1 MYRMYI
7 LTWDPIFFRT
17 RNITVRAVPEPSGDF
32 IDALVIRRN
41 PSHPKGFAMKDST
54 DQVPQFMKYFFV
66 AFIVCASASMLIVYW
81 LGHA

>member
-1 MYRMYI
+1 MYI
-7 LTWDPIFFRT
+7 LTPASFFFTT
-17 RNITVRAVPEPSGDF
+17 RNIMVSAAPEPSGDF
-32 IDALVIRRN
+32 LNALITRRN
-41 PSHPKGFAMKDST
+41 PSYPKGFAMKDST

>member
-1 MYRMYI
+1 MLFLSNEAQHNYGV
-7 LTWDPIFFRT
+7 LSKAFWKTPVDVFK
-17 RNITVRAVPEPSGDF
+17 
-32 IDALVIRRN
+32 RRGS
-41 PSHPKGFAMKDST
+41 SHSKGFDMKDST